1 MNKKNSIRFKL
12 DKLVIILVI
21 ISMVTLLAI
30 MEYALFYSRKHA
42 EQSLIEQTLVATE
55 TYANGKAHINDKI
68 IESIEGITEHIAES
82 ATYLYR
88 DKVKLPLTHIKA
100 VDDYDPVASKNKL
113 TFHYNTFTG
122 DGEKSPAVLE
132 ELRILEG
139 IVPQFEIIQ
148 ENNPSIVNISIYTT
162 SGISLGYDKNV
173 TDKMGGH
180 GFNPE
185 ALGKAYYIIP
195 KTTGKSYLTDAYQD
209 AYGRGLMVTVA
220 SPIFLDGKVI
230 GVAAADALVGDINEI
245 ICSGDTPIEG
255 GYKVLLNKSGEL
267 LTTNN
272 MKEGDTLETL
282 FGESSE
288 KIKAIAAINE
298 IGTGYF
304 LTNVK
309 GEDVYVMHQRLD
321 CGWIFLVVLPYKGI
335 IEPATKMISISR
347 YANLAAALAAVI
359 LLAMMTYIARI
370 VCGKLVSPLESLA
383 DKVEKVTGD
392 NLDFKADI
400 DTGDEVEILDKR
412 FAETIEKMKQ
422 YIDNITSITAEKER
436 ISTELNVATKIQADM
451 LPSIFPA
458 FPNRPEFDIYAT
470 MTPAKEVGGDFYDLF
485 MIDDDH
491 LCMVMADVSG
501 KGVPAALFMVI
512 AKTLIKNQA
521 KTCLVPSKI
530 LEAVNNQL
538 CENNQS
544 GMFVTVWLG
553 IMEIST
559 GKIITANAGHEF
571 PAVKQTNG
579 KFELIKDKH
588 GFVLGGMENTKYK
601 DYEFQIEQGSA
612 LFIYTDG
619 VPEATN
625 AHEELFGN
633 DRMLEALNSSDDI
646 TPHNVTKRVRAAVD
660 TFVGDAPQFDDLTM
674 LCIKRM

>member
-1 MNKKNSIRFKL
+1 MNNKNSIRFKL

-21 ISMVTLLAI
+21 ISMITLLVI
-30 MEYALFYSRKHA
+30 MECALFYSRKHA

-55 TYANGKAHINDKI
+55 TYADGKTQLNDSRL
-68 IESIEGITEHIAES
+68 ESIVGITEHIAES

-88 DKVKLPLTHIKA
+88 ENVKLPLTHIKA

-132 ELRILEG
+132 ELGILEG
-139 IVPQFEIIQ
+139 IVPQLEIIQ
-148 ENNPSIVNISIYTT
+148 DNNPAIVNISIYTT

-173 TDKMGGH
+173 SDKIGGH

-185 ALGKAYYIIP
+185 ALGKDYYIIP
-195 KTTGKSYLTDAYQD
+195 KTTGKSHLTDAYRD
-209 AYGRGLMVTVA
+209 AYGRGLMITVA
-220 SPIFLDGKVI
+220 SPIFLDGKII
-230 GVAAADALVGDINEI
+230 GVAAADALVEDINKI
-245 ICSGDTPIEG
+245 ICSDDTPIEG

-267 LTTNN
+267 LTINN
-272 MKEGDTLETL
+272 MKDGDTIETV
-282 FGESSE
+282 FGDSSE
-288 KIKAIAAINE
+288 KIKSISATNAD
-298 IGTGYF
+298 GYF

-309 GEDVYVMHQRLD
+309 GEDVYVMHQKLN

-335 IEPATKMISISR
+335 IEPASKMTSISR
-347 YANLAAALAAVI
+347 YANLAAALAAII
-359 LLAMMTYIARI
+359 LLIIMVNVARN
-370 VCGKLVSPLESLA
+370 VCGKLISPLETLTN
-383 DKVEKVTGD
+383 KVGKVTGD
-392 NLDFKADI
+392 NLDFKANI
-400 DTGDEVEILDKR
+400 DTGDEVEMLDKR
-412 FAETIEKMKQ
+412 FEEATEKMKE
-422 YIDNITSITAEKER
+422 YVENITTITAEKER

-458 FPNRPEFDIYAT
+458 FPDRPEFDIYAT

-530 LEAVNNQL
+530 LEAVNDQL
-538 CENNQS
+538 CENNTS
-544 GMFVTVWLG
+544 SMFVTVWLG

-571 PAVKQTNG
+571 PAIKQPNG
-579 KFELIKDKH
+579 KFELVKDKH
-588 GFVLGGMENTKYK
+588 GFVLAGMENAKYK
-601 DYEFQIEQGSA
+601 DCEFHIGNGGA

-619 VPEATN
+619 IPEATN
-625 AHEELFGN
+625 SHDELFGN
-633 DRMLEALNSSDDI
+633 DRMVEALNSDDDI

-674 LCIKRM
+674 LCIKRT